1 MEAPCA
7 QYVPTTLLL
16 IITYLTFYFALDDFT
31 DRIMVSLTALMVM
44 AALFLQTNQSMPR
57 TAYLKVV
64 DIWFLFCIIIKFVIV
79 LWLVV
84 INYVRQMEALRG
96 RKQQVPTHNGK
107 VWTNVNGSLDSA
119 VTITTTVITAN
130 KINFWAQLIIPTG
143 FFARKAAREEEEK
156 ATKEGRDEEEG
167 GREGEEEE
175 GGREEGRGRGGR
187 EGGRKGEEEEGGREG
202 GRERK
207 RKEGGRKGEEE
218 EVLIFGRQ
226 MEAALQTRHDT
237 DLYKLRQK
245 EIKLLFPMWRR
256 RKKKEE
262 GEEK

>member
-57 TAYLKVV
+57 TAYLK
-64 DIWFLFCIIIKFVIV
+64 
-79 LWLVV
+79 
-84 INYVRQMEALRG
+84 MEALRG

-143 FFARKAAREEEEK
+143 FFAF
-156 ATKEGRDEEEG
+156 
-167 GREGEEEE
+167 
-175 GGREEGRGRGGR
+175 
-187 EGGRKGEEEEGGREG
+187 
-202 GRERK
+202 
-207 RKEGGRKGEEE
+207 
-218 EVLIFGRQ
+218 VFYYLIYTVTYR
-226 MEAALQTRHDT
+226 TS
-237 DLYKLRQK
+237 
-245 EIKLLFPMWRR
+245 
-256 RKKKEE
+256 
-262 GEEK
+262 

>member
-1 MEAPCA
+1 MTGMEAPCA

-16 IITYLTFYFALDDFT
+16 IITYLTFYFALDEFT

-96 RKQQVPTHNGK
+96 RKQQVATHNGK

-143 FFARKAAREEEEK
+143 FFAF
-156 ATKEGRDEEEG
+156 
-167 GREGEEEE
+167 
-175 GGREEGRGRGGR
+175 
-187 EGGRKGEEEEGGREG
+187 
-202 GRERK
+202 
-207 RKEGGRKGEEE
+207 
-218 EVLIFGRQ
+218 VFYYLIYTVTYR
-226 MEAALQTRHDT
+226 TS
-237 DLYKLRQK
+237 
-245 EIKLLFPMWRR
+245 
-256 RKKKEE
+256 
-262 GEEK
+262 

>member
-96 RKQQVPTHNGK
+96 GRQLGKKRRKP
-107 VWTNVNGSLDSA
+107 
-119 VTITTTVITAN
+119 
-130 KINFWAQLIIPTG
+130 P
-143 FFARKAAREEEEK
+143 RK
-156 ATKEGRDEEEG
+156 G
-167 GREGEEEE
+167 GMKRREGEEEE

-207 RKEGGRKGEEE
+207 RREGGR
-218 EVLIFGRQ
+218 
-226 MEAALQTRHDT
+226 
-237 DLYKLRQK
+237 
-245 EIKLLFPMWRR
+245 
-256 RKKKEE
+256 EE
-262 GEEK
+262 GRGRGRREGGKERKRRY

>member
-1 MEAPCA
+1 
-7 QYVPTTLLL
+7 
-16 IITYLTFYFALDDFT
+16 
-31 DRIMVSLTALMVM
+31 MVSLTALMVM

-143 FFARKAAREEEEK
+143 FFAKAAREEEEK

-167 GREGEEEE
+167 GREGEEEV

-256 RKKKEE
+256 REKEEE

>member
-31 DRIMVSLTALMVM
+31 DRIMVSLTALM
-44 AALFLQTNQSMPR
+44 
-57 TAYLKVV
+57 VV

-175 GGREEGRGRGGR
+175 GGRKEGRGRGGR

-207 RKEGGRKGEEE
+207 RREGGR
-218 EVLIFGRQ
+218 
-226 MEAALQTRHDT
+226 
-237 DLYKLRQK
+237 
-245 EIKLLFPMWRR
+245 
-256 RKKKEE
+256 EE
-262 GEEK
+262 GKGRGRREGGKERKRRY

>member
-31 DRIMVSLTALMVM
+31 DRIMVSLTALM
-44 AALFLQTNQSMPR
+44 
-57 TAYLKVV
+57 VV

-207 RKEGGRKGEEE
+207 RREGGR
-218 EVLIFGRQ
+218 
-226 MEAALQTRHDT
+226 
-237 DLYKLRQK
+237 
-245 EIKLLFPMWRR
+245 
-256 RKKKEE
+256 EE
-262 GEEK
+262 GKGRGRREGGKERKRRY

>member
-119 VTITTTVITAN
+119 VTIMTTVITAN

-156 ATKEGRDEEEG
+156 ATKDGRDEKEG

-187 EGGRKGEEEEGGREG
+187 EGGRERKRREG
-202 GRERK
+202 GREEGRGRGRREGGKERK
-207 RKEGGRKGEEE
+207 RR
-218 EVLIFGRQ
+218 
-226 MEAALQTRHDT
+226 
-237 DLYKLRQK
+237 Y
-245 EIKLLFPMWRR
+245 
-256 RKKKEE
+256 
-262 GEEK
+262 